1 MVDAHR
7 EFLRRVLKGCLL
19 SRKVRLLRALMD
31 LKSLAHHYAA
41 LSARLSVDPATLS
54 LDADGPETGTVCI
67 FTPCLPGWE
76 SGLEKCQHPFR

>member
-1 MVDAHR
+1 MMGRAQVVDAHR

-41 LSARLSVDPATLS
+41 LSARLSVDPASLS
-54 LDADGPETGTVCI
+54 LDAEDPETGGS
-67 FTPCLPGWE
+67 CL
-76 SGLEKCQHPFR
+76 